1 MTELPPPASSLPFA
15 EQLAAFQH
23 YMRSEKQFSPHT
35 QSNYTRDLQKLQTYC
50 AEKSIADLPAVDV
63 RQIRMMVATFHRQGL
78 GGKSLQRWLS
88 SVRRFFQFCIKQG
101 WIKNNPADGIAAPKS
116 PKKLPK
122 TLDVDQTAQFVEVEG
137 DDFIHKRDR
146 ALLELI
152 YSSGLRLAE
161 VAGLN
166 LGDIDWSDAMVTV
179 TGKGS
184 KSRIVPVGSA
194 AMNAL
199 RNWLPERARCTPQQ
213 EFALFTTQK
222 GKRISHR
229 AVQLRM
235 QQLSVQQGMDN
246 PVHPHMLRHSFA
258 SHMLESS
265 GDLRLVQELLGHA
278 NISTTQIYT
287 HLDFQHL
294 AKVYDKAHPR
304 AGRKPTEEK

>member
-1 MTELPPPASSLPFA
+1 MTELSPPSGALPFA
-15 EQLAAFQH
+15 EYLAAFYT
-23 YMRSEKQFSPHT
+23 YMRSEKQFSLHT
-35 QSNYTRDLQKLQTYC
+35 QSNYTRDLKKLQHYC
-50 AEKSIADLPAVDV
+50 AEKSISDLGALDARMV
-63 RQIRMMVATFHRQGL
+63 RMAVATLHRQGL

-88 SVRRFFQFCIKQG
+88 SVRRFFQFCIKNG
-101 WIKNNPADGIAAPKS
+101 WVKNNPADGIAAPKS

-122 TLDVDQTAQFVEVEG
+122 VLDVDQTAQFVEVEG

-161 VAGLN
+161 VTGLN

-179 TGKGS
+179 TGKGN
-184 KSRIVPVGSA
+184 KTRTLPVGSV
-194 AMNAL
+194 AL
-199 RNWLPERARCTPQQ
+199 TALKNWLLARELFTQPG
-213 EFALFTTQK
+213 EHALFTTQR

-229 AVQLRM
+229 AVQLRL
-235 QQLSVQQGMDN
+235 QQLSIQQGMDN
-246 PVHPHMLRHSFA
+246 PVNPHMLRHSFA

-278 NISTTQIYT
+278 NIATTQIYT

-304 AGRKPTEEK
+304 AGRKKDLE